1 VLLLLD
7 PGFHLPRMRF
17 ELRCF
22 ITCHRPIIPL
32 SSERRT
38 NQSDLQFRRE
48 DMSASSDAAT
58 FLHRSEFPYRNPER
72 VNADGIWRIAEALVK
87 HQGSSAPMIAATQAR
102 KLLESGEI
110 EERLTWMRVMAAS
123 KALLGK
129 GSI

>member
-1 VLLLLD
+1 ML
-7 PGFHLPRMRF
+7 H
-17 ELRCF
+17 
-22 ITCHRPIIPL
+22 HL
-32 SSERRT
+32 SSIDHSPVKRT
-38 NQSDLQFRRE
+38 AYESKRSSVQEEN
-48 DMSASSDAAT
+48 MSASSDAAT
-58 FLHRSEFPYRNPER
+58 FLPRSEFPYRNPER